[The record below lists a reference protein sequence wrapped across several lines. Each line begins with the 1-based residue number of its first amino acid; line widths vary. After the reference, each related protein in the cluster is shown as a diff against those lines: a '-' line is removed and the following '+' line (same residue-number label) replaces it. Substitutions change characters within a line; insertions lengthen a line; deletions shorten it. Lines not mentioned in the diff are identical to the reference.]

1 MIGFA
6 AALAVAAASLTTP
19 SASAS
24 GAAVDRATLSNGLR
38 IIAVRD
44 AIAPV
49 VTVEMTYLV
58 GAVDTPPG
66 FPGMAHA
73 QEHMAFRGLAG
84 LSADQVGGIFAEL
97 GGDANAFTQ
106 PTTTTFRTTLPAA
119 DLAIALH
126 IEACRLRGIDDSA
139 DDWARERGAIEQ
151 EVVRDLSSPAY
162 VSLRDLQ
169 ATAFAGNPYGVD
181 GLGTRSSFDATSA
194 SMLQAFARRWYAPNN
209 AVLVIAGD
217 IQPADVVA
225 QATALLASIPAG
237 PPPHHAP
244 VDLRRLHAASV
255 HIPALAADLVAY
267 RLPGSDS
274 ADFAASR
281 VLVDALADRRSA
293 LGGLVLR
300 GRAQEAGIA
309 PIFGLPAATFVIVH
323 ASFANDQ
330 GGGIA
335 RDLLQQII
343 TDYSSLGVPADLVAA
358 AQRRVALS
366 VRALPGSTDSL
377 ADAWTNAVAVEGHD
391 SPDADAAAYARVT
404 VSDVDRV
411 AKKYLDASQAISVVS
426 DLRLAAAKQKPGSY
440 AEVFAPQSVAPKSL
454 PDWAQPATVDPASLG
469 FLASERTL
477 PNGLRVIVIPQPES
491 GVVVVRGRVKSQPFL
506 EEPQGKEGVAKL
518 TDLMLGFG
526 PRDIGQSAF
535 AADLDSIGADER
547 TGSEFAISVLPGD
560 FDRGVQLLAES
571 ETTPA
576 LSKQAFDIAR
586 ASVFID
592 ALSANAVD
600 QAAAERMYPAGDPE
614 LRSISIA
621 SSLSLTVADVTR
633 YYGSSFVPNLTTI
646 VVEGPVSADDAIASV
661 AKWFG
666 LWQPAVVPPVTD
678 LPPVAPNSAD
688 SVFLRDDADQADNV
702 AMKESIEV
710 VRSNRDYYPL
720 LLANEILGGDGFAS
734 RLFDDLREQQGIVYS
749 VETDLNVGDTRST
762 FGIGFAC
769 DPVNV
774 SRAEA
779 IVRRDVL
786 ALTQAPPDDVEL
798 ARAKLRVVNRL
809 ALGLA
814 NQDDF
819 ATHALDLSTARLPLD
834 EDARAVDAIEH
845 LTAQDVQA
853 AFGRWIR
860 AGDFVTV
867 VSGPV
872 PH

>member
-1 MIGFA
+1 MIAFV
-6 AALAVAAASLTTP
+6 AALAVAAASLT
-19 SASAS
+19 SSSLSAS
-24 GAAVDRATLSNGLR
+24 GAAVDRATLANGLR

-84 LSADQVGGIFAEL
+84 LTGDQVGGIFAEL

-119 DLAIALH
+119 DLGIVLH
-126 IEACRLRGIDDSA
+126 VEACRLRGIDDAA
-139 DDWARERGAIEQ
+139 DEWARERGAIEQ
-151 EVVRDLSSPAY
+151 EVARDSSSPAY
-162 VSLRDLQ
+162 VSLRSMQ
-169 ATAFAGNPYGVD
+169 ATAFAGTPYAVD
-181 GLGTRSSFDATSA
+181 GLGTRSSFDATTA
-194 SMLQAFARRWYAPNN
+194 GMLQEFARRWYSPNN

-217 IQPADVVA
+217 IQPADAIA
-225 QATALLASIPAG
+225 QATALLSGIPAG
-237 PPPHHAP
+237 PPPQHARVLLGAVHAP
-244 VDLRRLHAASV
+244 SAHV
-255 HIPALAADLVAY
+255 PGLAADLVAY

-274 ADFAASR
+274 PDFAAAR
-281 VLVDALADRRSA
+281 VLVDALADKRSA
-293 LGGLVLR
+293 LGALVLR

-309 PIFGLPAATFVIVH
+309 PIFGLPAASFVIVH
-323 ASFANDQ
+323 ASFANYQ

-343 TDYSSLGVPADLVAA
+343 TDYSSLGVPSDLVTA
-358 AQRRVALS
+358 AQRREALS
-366 VRALPGSTDSL
+366 VQALPGSTDSV

-391 SPDADAAAYARVT
+391 SPDFDAAAYARVT
-404 VSDVDRV
+404 VADVNRV

-426 DLRLAAAKQKPGSY
+426 DLRVAAAKRKPESNP
-440 AEVFAPQSVAPKSL
+440 EVFAPQSVAPKSL
-454 PDWAQPATVDPASLG
+454 PDWAQPATIDPASLG
-469 FLASERTL
+469 FAATERTL
-477 PNGLRVIVIPQPES
+477 SNGLHVIVIPQPES
-491 GVVVVRGRVKSQPFL
+491 GVVVIRGRVISQPSL

-518 TDLMLGFG
+518 TDLMLGFA
-526 PRDIGQSAF
+526 PRATDQSTF
-535 AADLDSIGADER
+535 ATDLDSIGADEK
-547 TGSEFAISVLPGD
+547 TGSEFGIAVLRGD

-592 ALSANAVD
+592 ALTASAVD
-600 QAAAERMYPAGDPE
+600 QAAAARIYPAGDPE
-614 LRSISIA
+614 LRSISIT
-621 SSLSLTVADVTR
+621 SSLSLTMADVTR
-633 YYGSSFVPNLTTI
+633 YYGSSFIPNLTTI
-646 VVEGPVSADDAIASV
+646 VIEGPVTADDAVASV
-661 AKWFG
+661 SKWFG
-666 LWQPAVVPPVTD
+666 SWRAALIPPVTD

-688 SVFLRDDADQADNV
+688 SVFLRDDAEQADNV
-702 AMKESIEV
+702 DMKESIEV

-734 RLFDDLREQQGIVYS
+734 RLFDDLREQQGLVYS
-749 VETDLNVGDTRST
+749 VGTDLNVGDTRST

-779 IVRRDVL
+779 IVRHDVL
-786 ALTQAPPDDVEL
+786 ALTQSPPGDAEL
-798 ARAKLRVVNRL
+798 ARAKLRVVGRL

-845 LTAQDVQA
+845 LSGQDVQA
-853 AFGRWIR
+853 AFARWIR